1 MFYDNLLYI
10 CINKST
16 IHSMKQTKS
25 ISKILYY
32 LCIILSSGYL
42 LTFFYSVFCLLT
54 GFAVTSYKENKY
66 LHINYPFTNQP
77 FLNIENNYSYIILSF
92 LLVLLTY
99 GIFFWLSAK
108 VFKVFFQSKLF
119 TEGNIVHLKRF
130 YIYNIFFPL
139 PIVMMSSFFVEVEA
153 FIWGLVFIH
162 FMLGIFCFFL
172 SSIFKQGLHL
182 QNEQDLFI

>member
-1 MFYDNLLYI
+1 MSQSKN
-10 CINKST
+10 
-16 IHSMKQTKS
+16 

-32 LCIILSSGYL
+32 LCIILSAGYL
-42 LTFFYSVFCLLT
+42 LTFIYSLFCLLT
-54 GFAVTSYKENKY
+54 GFAVAPYKEDLY
-66 LHINYPFTNQP
+66 LHINYPFTEQP

-119 TEGNIVHLKRF
+119 TEENIIHLKRF

-139 PIVMMSSFFVEVEA
+139 PIVMMANFFVEVESI
-153 FIWGLVFIH
+153 IWGLVFIH
-162 FMLGIFCFFL
+162 FMLGIFCYFL
-172 SSIFKQGLHL
+172 ANIFKQGLHL